1 MADLEKEKNEKE
13 KEQFTD
19 ITLYTSFLFLINTIL
34 AFFYNQI
41 LYSIL
46 FFFLF
51 ITSVLYRTL
60 NRTEIVFM
68 IDKFAI
74 LLVTIYGGYVFF
86 YKFNK
91 VSSYSSSFIISTF
104 LLTVF
109 LFYYG
114 YLTDTF
120 CYDPEPTYASRYH
133 CLLHLISCIGHNL
146 IIVL

>member
-1 MADLEKEKNEKE
+1 MDGLEEKDTKEKLP
-13 KEQFTD
+13 D
-19 ITLYTSFLFLINTIL
+19 LTLYSSFLFLINTIV
-34 AFFYNQI
+34 AIYYKYTV
-41 LYSIL
+41 YSIL

-51 ITSVLYRTL
+51 ITSILYRTL
-60 NRTEIVFM
+60 NRNELVFM

-74 LLVTIYGGYVFF
+74 MLVTIYGGYIF
-86 YKFNK
+86 YSKFNNI
-91 VSSYSSSFIISTF
+91 SSHYSFFIISTF

-120 CYDPEPTYASRYH
+120 CYDPNPNYASGYH
-133 CLLHLISCIGHNL
+133 SLLHLISCIGHNL